1 VWVFLEGFELGV
13 AGEGLGLR
21 NGFEL
26 GFVEEGLGLRN
37 GCE

>member
-1 VWVFLEGFELGV
+1 MCVFLEGFELGV

-26 GFVEEGLGLRN
+26 GFVEKGAAIEKWV
-37 GCE
+37 